1 MKRVELQMRELGR
14 SGLSVSALGLG
25 CMGMSDFYGAG
36 DEAESI
42 ATIHRAIELGVNFLD
57 TADIY
62 GMGRNEELVGRA
74 IKDRRDEV
82 VLATKFG
89 NVRAEDGTFI
99 GVNGKPN
106 YVRSACE
113 ASLRRLQVDVID
125 LYYQHRVDRD
135 TPIEETVGAMAELVQ
150 AGKVRYLGLSEAAPE
165 TIRRAH
171 KVHPIAALQTEYSLW
186 SRDPEGGLLDTVRAL
201 GVGFVAYSPL
211 GRGFLTARIINL
223 DELPKNDWRRRMPRF
238 EGENFRRNLE
248 LVEKIRA
255 YSADKGCTP
264 AQLAL
269 AWVLAQGDDIVPI
282 PGTKRRQHLEEN
294 VGALD
299 VRLTP
304 EELTELDGLLPP
316 GAAAGARYPEPGMRT
331 INQ

>member
-1 MKRVELQMRELGR
+1 
-14 SGLSVSALGLG
+14 
-25 CMGMSDFYGAG
+25 
-36 DEAESI
+36 
-42 ATIHRAIELGVNFLD
+42 
-57 TADIY
+57 
-62 GMGRNEELVGRA
+62 
-74 IKDRRDEV
+74 
-82 VLATKFG
+82 
-89 NVRAEDGTFI
+89 
-99 GVNGKPN
+99 
-106 YVRSACE
+106 
-113 ASLRRLQVDVID
+113 LRRRQVDVID

-186 SRDPEGGLLDTVRAL
+186 SRDPEGELLDTVRAL
-201 GVGFVAYSPL
+201 GIGFVAYSPL

-294 VGALD
+294 VGCARCSPYAGGAHR
-299 VRLTP
+299 VRRSLASRSGRRCTLP
-304 EELTELDGLLPP
+304 RAGNAGRQPVGFTFGRVSVGSSDGGNRHSERRDDL
-316 GAAAGARYPEPGMRT
+316 GARS
-331 INQ
+331 

>member
-1 MKRVELQMRELGR
+1 MQTRELGK
-14 SGLSVSALGLG
+14 SGLFVSALGLG

-42 ATIHRAIELGVNFLD
+42 ATIHRAIQLGVNFLD

-62 GMGRNEELVGRA
+62 GMGRNEELVGKA
-74 IKDRRDEV
+74 IKDRRGEV

-99 GVNGKPN
+99 GVNGKPD
-106 YVRSACE
+106 YVHSACE
-113 ASLRRLQVDVID
+113 ASLRRLKVDVID

-135 TPIEETVGAMAELVQ
+135 TPIEDTVGAMAELVQ

-186 SRDPEGGLLDTVRAL
+186 SRDPESELLDMVREL
-201 GVGFVAYSPL
+201 GIGFVAYSPL
-211 GRGFLTARIINL
+211 GRGFLTARITNL
-223 DELPKNDWRRRMPRF
+223 DELPNNDWRRGMPRF
-238 EGENFRRNLE
+238 EGENFRRNLQ

-255 YSADKGCTP
+255 FSADKGCTP

-282 PGTKRRQHLEEN
+282 PGTKRRQYLEEN
-294 VGALD
+294 AGALD
-299 VRLTP
+299 VCLTP
-304 EELTELDGLLPP
+304 QELAEIDTLLPP
-316 GAAAGARYPEPGMRT
+316 GAAVGARYSEPGMRA